1 MLDPAPSL
9 GNQDVAP
16 EALAAPAVLLGQ
28 EPSRPLT
35 EPNRAP
41 FRGSRAKA
49 LVAHCLLLAR
59 AATRT
64 DRALLAALLV
74 ADAVMIAGY
83 VAFAYA
89 EHYGIRGSLFYG
101 NLNFSFVD
109 GGYPEIYGYAK
120 QVLIALLLLATHA
133 TTRQAV
139 YRMLAL
145 LFAVCVLD
153 DSLAL
158 HEAFGAYLAAH
169 AGIPARVGELVGW
182 GVIGLAPVLAVLAGY
197 RRSDARSRADAEAV
211 LAGFAILLF
220 FAVGMDVVH
229 GVIGRFVSGFQTVL
243 TIAED
248 GGELFALT
256 LICALSLGIF
266 RRRRASAPD
275 RAA

>member
-1 MLDPAPSL
+1 MLDPDPSP
-9 GNQDVAP
+9 GSHDVVP
-16 EALAAPAVLLGQ
+16 ETVAGPAVLLGQ
-28 EPSRPLT
+28 ELSQPLA
-35 EPNRAP
+35 EPDTAP
-41 FRGSRAKA
+41 FPTSRVKA
-49 LVAHCLLLAR
+49 ILAHCLVLAR
-59 AATRT
+59 PATGA
-64 DRALLAALLV
+64 DRALLAALVL
-74 ADAVMIAGY
+74 ADGVMIASY

-89 EHYGIRGSLFYG
+89 EHYAIRGSLFYG

-109 GGYPEIYGYAK
+109 GGYPESYGYGK
-120 QVLIALLLLATHA
+120 QVLVALLLLATHA
-133 TTRQAV
+133 ATRQAV

-158 HEAFGAYLAAH
+158 HEAFGSFMAAH
-169 AGIPARVGELVGW
+169 AGIPVRVGELVGW
-182 GVIGLAPVLAVLAGY
+182 GLIGLAPVLAVLAGY

-256 LICALSLGIF
+256 LICALALGIF
-266 RRRRASAPD
+266 RRRKASAAD
-275 RAA
+275 AAA